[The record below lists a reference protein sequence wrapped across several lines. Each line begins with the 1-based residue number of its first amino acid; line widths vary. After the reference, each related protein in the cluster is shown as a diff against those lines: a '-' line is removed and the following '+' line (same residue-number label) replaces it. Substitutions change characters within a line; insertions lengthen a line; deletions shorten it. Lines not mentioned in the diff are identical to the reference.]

1 MTLSRGIKYSAVLLV
16 LGGFLLG
23 PADVLGQRLFLNG
36 GANLT
41 SSTVQSRIAGTSP
54 SVKGGA
60 QFQYSDHLR
69 LRGQVTYQDVLSVG
83 ALLQVHVR
91 DQDKKLNPYLAAG
104 YGHYLSS
111 GGEQGLL
118 PVGIGMEYGLL
129 GNLDLNVEVSGR
141 FGVNQVTNGER
152 LFLNVMSSLMPSI
165 GVSYKLEKVERQ
177 PPGPVPVESDEDQ
190 FTEDAG
196 ADYAQEQQFPFRD
209 PAADAPMATQDFS
222 IPYTRDSLKQADP
235 LIVRRGDAPYTSPGQ
250 TPITGEVIK
259 SDDGTMVRLPDGTF
273 IMGLTDEDPLD
284 IQNAGRKRISLSTFY
299 MDRFEVTNA
308 EYREFLNSIS
318 NNKRQNRLPD
328 STVWNEANSQAN
340 WETYFRGSSRSDYPV
355 VGISWKDARQY
366 CKWDGKRLPT
376 EAEWEYAARA
386 GRVGGIYPWRGFST
400 QDEEGRYLAN
410 FSPGSQGAS
419 ADGYSFTAPVGSFP
433 PNRWGLHDMA
443 GNVAE
448 WVQDAYTN
456 SYSSLPKLNPVYRDS
471 TENRRVVRGGS
482 WASNQFYIGVGVR
495 KAQPMDE
502 GSPRIGF
509 RCAADVSQIEGTMQ
523 QVNQGGGPGQGQ
535 PPTSPQQG
543 PGGQQGQ
550 MPEQPQEGNPP
561 ESEGEGGEG
570 GATEQEE
577 NTENQQ
583 QGGGGGGN

>member
-54 SVKGGA
+54 TVKGGV

-69 LRGQVTYQDVLSVG
+69 LRGQATYQEVPSVG
-83 ALLQVHVR
+83 GLLQIQVR

-104 YGHYLSS
+104 YSYYLSN
-111 GGEQGLL
+111 GGERGLL
-118 PVGIGMEYGLL
+118 PVGLGIEYGLL
-129 GNLDLNVEVSGR
+129 ENLDLNVELSGR
-141 FGVNQVTNGER
+141 FGVNQVTNGNR

-165 GVSYKLEKVERQ
+165 GVSYQLEKVERQ
-177 PPGPVPVESDEDQ
+177 PPGPVPVESQDDQ
-190 FTEDAG
+190 FTENAE
-196 ADYAQEQQFPFRD
+196 AQYAQEQQFPFRD
-209 PAADAPMATQDFS
+209 PAGGSPMATQDFN

-235 LIVRRGDAPYTSPGQ
+235 LIVRRGDAPYTGPGQ
-250 TPITGEVIK
+250 PPITGEVIK

-284 IQNAGRKRISLSTFY
+284 IQSAGRKRISLSTFY

-308 EYREFLNSIS
+308 EYREFLSSIS
-318 NNKRQNRLPD
+318 GSNRQKRLPD
-328 STVWNEANSQAN
+328 STVWNEANSQAD
-340 WETYFRGSSRSDYPV
+340 WKTYFQGSSRSDYPV
-355 VGISWKDARQY
+355 VGISWKDAQQY
-366 CKWDGKRLPT
+366 CQWDDKRLPT

-410 FSPGSQGAS
+410 FSPGSRGSS
-419 ADGYSFTAPVGSFP
+419 ADGYSFTAPVGAFP
-433 PNRWGLHDMA
+433 PNRWGVHDMA

-471 TENRRVVRGGS
+471 TEDRRVVRGGS

-495 KAQPMDE
+495 KARSADE
-502 GSPRIGF
+502 GSSRVGF
-509 RCAADVSQIEGTMQ
+509 RCAADVSQVEGTLE
-523 QVNQGGGPGQGQ
+523 QVNDGAGRGRAQ
-535 PPTSPQQG
+535 PSSSPQQG
-543 PGGQQGQ
+543 QQGGTSQ
-550 MPEQPQEGNPP
+550 SEEG
-561 ESEGEGGEG
+561 SSGGGAQQQGEGE
-570 GATEQEE
+570 AQEQQEQT
-577 NTENQQ
+577 TENSQQ
-583 QGGGGGGN
+583 EGGGGGER